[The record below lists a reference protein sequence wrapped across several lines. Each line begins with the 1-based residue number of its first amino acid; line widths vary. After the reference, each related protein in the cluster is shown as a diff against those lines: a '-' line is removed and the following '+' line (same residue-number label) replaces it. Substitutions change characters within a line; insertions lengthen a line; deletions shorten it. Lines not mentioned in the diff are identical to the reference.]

1 MTRDDTDLNMLQ
13 PPLGNLERTL
23 IDEFLHLRGLDRH
36 AVDALPDAERHDL
49 LAEASTYASAR
60 LTEIESRSHYVQELH
75 GAQDASG
82 RHPVK

>member
-1 MTRDDTDLNMLQ
+1 MTRDETDLNVIQ

-23 IDEFLHLRGLDRH
+23 IDEYLRLRGLDRQ
-36 AVDALPDAERHDL
+36 ALDALPDDERHDL
-49 LAEASTYASAR
+49 LVDASTYASAR

-82 RHPVK
+82 HGMK